1 MFSYKRFSFFLGV
14 SLVASTVI
22 SVNRAHGQSLEA
34 NLELEPTISQSAS
47 EAGGNSQSGA
57 DANSSSNL
65 SDTGNRGKN
74 PKSFSSTVGAS
85 NEETTATSSTADIS
99 NNLEDV
105 LDNLEEGESLGASA
119 SSVTEQ
125 QEQNNSE
132 TSTSSPIEGTESSL
146 LENSASLSSE
156 LIDKSLLT
164 KTSTSLASEPTA
176 EKIPESSP
184 SLLIWLGLA
193 GAAFVHT
200 KFKSKQ

>member
-1 MFSYKRFSFFLGV
+1 MFSYKRFSFFLGL
-14 SLVASTVI
+14 SLVASTVV
-22 SVNRAHGQSLEA
+22 SANRAHGQSLQA
-34 NLELEPTISQSAS
+34 NLELEPKISQSAS

-65 SDTGNRGKN
+65 SDVKNGVKN
-74 PKSFSSTVGAS
+74 PKGFSSKLGAS
-85 NEETTATSSTADIS
+85 NEQTTATSSTADIS
-99 NNLEDV
+99 NNIEDV
-105 LDNLEEGESLGASA
+105 LDNLQEGESLGASA

-125 QEQNNSE
+125 QERNNSE
-132 TSTSSPIEGTESSL
+132 TSTSSPIEGTESSVL
-146 LENSASLSSE
+146 GNSASLSSE

-164 KTSTSLASEPTA
+164 QTSTSLVSEPTA

-200 KFKSKQ
+200 RFKSK